1 MKDKNNVFE
10 QSYNFTKYRQLNEVL
25 KNSEKKSIS
34 DILLDFTEISSSFSN
49 IENELNKHKY
59 VYSSARFDLCPL
71 DEQRYFVN
79 DQLQLIETLV
89 TDKIYFNEGIV

>member
-49 IENELNKHKY
+49 IENELNKY
-59 VYSSARFDLCPL
+59 
-71 DEQRYFVN
+71 
-79 DQLQLIETLV
+79 
-89 TDKIYFNEGIV
+89 

>member
-49 IENELNKHKY
+49 IENESGA
-59 VYSSARFDLCPL
+59 V
-71 DEQRYFVN
+71 
-79 DQLQLIETLV
+79 I
-89 TDKIYFNEGIV
+89 